1 MLRILVKDI
10 DGTCEPYITKAR
22 SRKDVERF
30 KMQYLPSII
39 AQRFSTVAKER
50 LILEVS
56 KILVCK
62 NIRDGVDLNGGHV

>member
-1 MLRILVKDI
+1 MLRIPVKDI

-30 KMQYLPSII
+30 RIHYLPSVI

-62 NIRDGVDLNGGHV
+62 NIRDGLEEIGG